1 MTLLDLIAALRLRL
15 DDQGGATGTI
25 PTGYSY
31 YWEADDAGC
40 LWKNAELT
48 DAINQAQVEFC
59 MRNPIMDPTET
70 ITLVAGTASY
80 ATPTWAVTVE
90 RVLLAATGDALQK
103 ISHEDIDDGRY
114 SLTGTPEFYYED
126 TNQAQLVV
134 VPTPIAAGTL
144 RLTIQRLPETVM
156 TWAHRTSDSPE
167 IAAVNH
173 PDLLDYAEY
182 LCFLKRDAD
191 TDNLNRAMLA
201 LSRFDARVGDR
212 PSAKLWDF
220 QRRVANKR
228 TRSRA
233 QFM

>member
-48 DAINQAQVEFC
+48 DAINQAQVDFC
-59 MRNPIMDPTET
+59 QRNPIMDPTPT

-80 ATPTWAVTVE
+80 DTPESALTVE
-90 RVLLAATGDALQK
+90 RVLLASTGAALQK
-103 ISHEDIDDGRY
+103 ISHEEFDDGRY
-114 SLTGTPEFYYED
+114 PLTGTPRWYYED
-126 TNQAQLVV
+126 TTQTQLIV
-134 VPTPIAAGTL
+134 VPTPLVVDTL